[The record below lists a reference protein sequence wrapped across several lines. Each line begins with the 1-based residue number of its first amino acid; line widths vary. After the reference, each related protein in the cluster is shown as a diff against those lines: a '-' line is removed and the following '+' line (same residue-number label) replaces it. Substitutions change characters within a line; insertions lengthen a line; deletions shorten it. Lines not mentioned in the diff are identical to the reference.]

1 MAIRLIALYIV
12 RGLKQSTQ
20 QSHARINDMATSATD
35 ILKQALELKEE
46 ERAELASRLIES
58 LDEPVEEGVEAAWV
72 IEIERRMADLDSG
85 SAKTLPWDE
94 VREKLHGRLIA

>member
-1 MAIRLIALYIV
+1 
-12 RGLKQSTQ
+12 
-20 QSHARINDMATSATD
+20 MATSATD